1 MPSVFIETTIP
12 SYYFESRTSPK
23 IMTWRSVTRDWWD
36 RYRQRYELFT
46 SRFVLAELALAPAFK
61 RRRAASLLKDAAI
74 LDEPPGLS
82 EVVEYYLEHRLMP
95 LEAGGDAV
103 HLAMALLHSIDFLL
117 TWNCRHLANA
127 NKIRHL
133 AVLNGRLKLPVPVIT
148 TPLTLIPEADA

>member
-103 HLAMALLHSIDFLL
+103 HLAMVSLHSIDFLL

-148 TPLTLIPEADA
+148 TPLTLIPETDA